1 MVTKERARLGEI
13 VLMVGSSEIAF
24 PSKARRDVQIRK
36 IFWEFSTNCRH
47 EHVVN
52 TALSRFAIY
61 MATIYSESLWY
72 GKELMGT
79 VRCALAERL
88 ASRGM

>member
-1 MVTKERARLGEI
+1 MFKFEKYFGN
-13 VLMVGSSEIAF
+13 F
-24 PSKARRDVQIRK
+24 DQ
-36 IFWEFSTNCRH
+36 FRH
-47 EHVVN
+47 AHVVN
-52 TALSRFAIY
+52 IALSRFAIY